1 MIHEIRH
8 AFNDLLE
15 ENEWMDVETRLVA
28 EDKAN
33 SMNERI
39 GYPEYITNQTRL
51 EEEYQNVGTHLIFNS
66 EVVLWIWNSAG
77 LLILDGCWAKKKFYW
92 CRSVYIIWSL
102 SNFRF
107 SQISKAFSKICG
119 SLQVTKVLDFKFKP

>member
-77 LLILDGCWAKKKFYW
+77 LLILDGCWAK
-92 CRSVYIIWSL
+92 
-102 SNFRF
+102 
-107 SQISKAFSKICG
+107 
-119 SLQVTKVLDFKFKP
+119 

>member
-1 MIHEIRH
+1 MTKCTMFQVTALEMIHEIRH

-15 ENEWMDVETRLVA
+15 ENEWMDTETRLVA

-51 EEEYQNVGTHLIFNS
+51 EEEYQNVSSGKSFS
-66 EVVLWIWNSAG
+66 
-77 LLILDGCWAKKKFYW
+77 LLLE
-92 CRSVYIIWSL
+92 
-102 SNFRF
+102 
-107 SQISKAFSKICG
+107 G
-119 SLQVTKVLDFKFKP
+119 SINYR